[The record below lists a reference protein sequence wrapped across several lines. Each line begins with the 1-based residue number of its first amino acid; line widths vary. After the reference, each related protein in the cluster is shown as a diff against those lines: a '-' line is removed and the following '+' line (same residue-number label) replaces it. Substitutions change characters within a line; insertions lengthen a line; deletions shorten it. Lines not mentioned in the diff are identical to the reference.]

1 MRIGEIAALVGV
13 TPRAVRHYHHQGL
26 LPEPVRRANGYRD
39 YSVRDAVLLARIRRL
54 TELGLGLEE
63 VGDVLADDE
72 GRELVEVLEELDDD
86 LAVQQ
91 ALLAERRARLSAVLE
106 QARAG
111 RLPAEGPVSPELAEL
126 LGGLAREA
134 AGRPESASAARERE
148 VLALLDTV
156 VPPGE
161 RDRLLGVMRRMTEA
175 PGAVERVYEVY
186 GLLDALADV
195 DADGDADGDG
205 GGDGVARDPRIEK
218 AARALADC
226 IPDEVVAELAKN
238 GAPAG
243 EGGSTFMDAF
253 FAEFPRAQAEAVRRA
268 LRLVAERAR

>member
-26 LPEPVRRANGYRD
+26 LPEPTRRANGYRD

-54 TELGLGLEE
+54 TELGLGLDE
-63 VGDVLADDE
+63 VGDVLADDA

-86 LAVQQ
+86 LARQQ
-91 ALLAERRARLSAVLE
+91 ELLSERRERLGVLLE
-106 QARAG
+106 QARSG
-111 RLPAEGPVSPELAEL
+111 RLPAEGPVSPELAAL
-126 LGGLAREA
+126 LGSLAEET
-134 AGRPESASAARERE
+134 AGRPESATAAKDRE

-156 VPPGE
+156 VPAGE
-161 RDRLLGVMRRMTEA
+161 RDRLLGAMRRMTEA
-175 PGAVERVYEVY
+175 PGAVERSYEVY
-186 GLLDALADV
+186 GLLDALT
-195 DADGDADGDG
+195 DADAG
-205 GGDGVARDPRIEK
+205 DPRVEE

-226 IPDEVVAELAKN
+226 MPDEVVEGLTED

-243 EGGSTFMDAF
+243 GGGSTFMDAF
-253 FAEFPRAQAEAVRRA
+253 FAEFPPAQAEAVRRA

>member
-91 ALLAERRARLSAVLE
+91 ALLAERRARLGAVLE

-156 VPPGE
+156 VPPGD

-186 GLLDALADV
+186 GLLDALAD
-195 DADGDADGDG
+195 GGGDG
-205 GGDGVARDPRIEK
+205 GGVAREPRVEE

-243 EGGSTFMDAF
+243 EGGSTFLDAF
-253 FAEFPRAQAEAVRRA
+253 FAEFPPAQAEAVRRA

>member
-54 TELGLGLEE
+54 TELGLGLDE

-86 LAVQQ
+86 LARQQ
-91 ALLAERRARLSAVLE
+91 ALLAERRARLGAVLE

-156 VPPGE
+156 VPAGD

-195 DADGDADGDG
+195 DADGDADGA
-205 GGDGVARDPRIEK
+205 GVARDPRVEE

-226 IPDEVVAELAKN
+226 IPDEVVTELAKN

-253 FAEFPRAQAEAVRRA
+253 FAEFPPAQAQAVRRA
-268 LRLVAERAR
+268 LRLVAERSR

>member
-54 TELGLGLEE
+54 TELGLALDE
-63 VGDVLADDE
+63 VGDVLADDR

-86 LAVQQ
+86 LARQQ
-91 ALLAERRARLSAVLE
+91 ELLTERRARLGAVLE
-106 QARAG
+106 QARSG

-126 LGGLAREA
+126 FGSLAGEA
-134 AGRPESASAARERE
+134 AGRPESATAAKERE

-156 VPPGE
+156 VPAGD
-161 RDRLLGVMRRMTEA
+161 RDRLLGAMRRMTEA
-175 PGAVERVYEVY
+175 PEAVERVYEVY
-186 GLLDALADV
+186 GLFDALADV
-195 DADGDADGDG
+195 DAD
-205 GGDGVARDPRIEK
+205 ARDPRVEA
-218 AARALADC
+218 AARALAGC
-226 IPDEVVAELAKN
+226 IPDEVVAGLGEK
-238 GAPAG
+238 GASAG
-243 EGGSTFMDAF
+243 EGGSPFMDAF
-253 FAEFPRAQAEAVRRA
+253 FAEFHPAQAEAVRRA

>member
-54 TELGLGLEE
+54 TELGLGLDE

-86 LAVQQ
+86 LARQQ
-91 ALLAERRARLSAVLE
+91 ELLAERRARLGAVLE
-106 QARAG
+106 QARSG
-111 RLPAEGPVSPELAEL
+111 RLPAEGPVSPELAAL
-126 LGGLAREA
+126 FGSLAGEA
-134 AGRPESASAARERE
+134 AGRPESATAAKERE

-156 VPPGE
+156 VPAGD
-161 RDRLLGVMRRMTEA
+161 RDRLLGTMRRMTEA

-186 GLLDALADV
+186 GLFDALAG
-195 DADGDADGDG
+195 ADT
-205 GGDGVARDPRIEK
+205 RDPRVDE
-218 AARALADC
+218 AARALAGC
-226 IPDEVVAELAKN
+226 IPDEVVAELGEN
-238 GAPAG
+238 GTAAG

-253 FAEFPRAQAEAVRRA
+253 FSEFPPAQAEAVRHA